1 LNAQYGQVG
10 FRVTTN
16 DVRLILLRVVQRHEH
31 LVSAIDDMIVRE
43 DVAVRSED
51 HARACATLSE
61 LRLPGHL
68 LKKPFV
74 EFTKW
79 TLWHLE
85 PWSTADLPGCS
96 DFDMDPVGLSALASS
111 AKESGLVDA
120 PMGGAGLRAAAV
132 VPGR

>member
-1 LNAQYGQVG
+1 GLNAQHGQVG
-10 FRVTTN
+10 FGVTAN
-16 DVRLILLRVVQRHEH
+16 DVCLIFLPIVQRHEH

-43 DVAVRSED
+43 DVTVGAEY

-74 EFTKW
+74 KFSEW

-85 PWSTADLPGCS
+85 PWSTTDRPGRG
-96 DFDMDPVGLSALASS
+96 DFDMDH
-111 AKESGLVDA
+111 
-120 PMGGAGLRAAAV
+120 GGAERFGQVCKRLR
-132 VPGR
+132 PGRRAHGRL